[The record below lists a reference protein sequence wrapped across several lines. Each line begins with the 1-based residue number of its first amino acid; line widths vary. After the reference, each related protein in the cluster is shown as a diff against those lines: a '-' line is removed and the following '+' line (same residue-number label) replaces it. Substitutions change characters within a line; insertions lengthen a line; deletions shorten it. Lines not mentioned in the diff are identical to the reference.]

1 MPLEIDKNIPLIE
14 LCDPLGR
21 KSHRLKIDD
30 IYWTL
35 HDMEIGDSVLFGS
48 HAAANKFRSR
58 AHNWLVHGYWDH
70 QFALREVKEGWRVWR
85 VEDKP
90 RGTSKPRF
98 TLD

>member
-58 AHNWLVHGYWDH
+58 AHNWMVHGYWDR
-70 QFALREVKEGWRVWR
+70 QFALRDLGVGEGWRVWR
-85 VEDKP
+85 IEDKK
-90 RGTSKPRF
+90 RDPRF